1 MGSQQS
7 TPEPQAPS
15 ELPPEKTLMEKP
27 GKETADPV
35 TKADATS
42 QETNEDEAPKAP
54 SAEVQNSADE
64 PKEEASAPAPEEE
77 PAPEQE
83 AKADKEAANEVTLKP
98 GSVGVGFVPN
108 GVISKVVA
116 GSQAEEKG
124 LKVGMQ
130 ILTVDGEPFTGP
142 LIMERIKGDKDYKI
156 TFEVD
161 ISITLKPGR
170 VGMSFLKNGMITK
183 VSEGSQAYEKGIKE
197 GMQILSIDEE
207 VFADSLLHERIKGSS
222 DYVLTLKKA
231 VPKVEERSLSL
242 IEVVFKP
249 GAVGMSFKSTG
260 VITKVVDES
269 QAQEKGLKEGMQIIS
284 VDGESFEHQRQ
295 QIKDK
300 ANGDKDYKLTL
311 KAVLEE
317 AEVKDAPVL
326 EEAEVKDA
334 PAPPKA
340 VETEIPEASDA
351 AAISTAENPQGS
363 LGDMAAADPAS
374 ADNDVAIMPDDTVPT
389 EPPVRTEGG
398 CGIMCCGGS
407 NPRTGTAV

>member
-27 GKETADPV
+27 GKETADP
-35 TKADATS
+35 TAEKK
-42 QETNEDEAPKAP
+42 DEAPKAP
-54 SAEVQNSADE
+54 SAEVQNSVDE
-64 PKEEASAPAPEEE
+64 PKEEASAPVPEEE

-98 GSVGVGFVPN
+98 GSVGMGFVPN

-130 ILTVDGEPFTGP
+130 ILTVDGEPFTGS

-170 VGMSFLKNGMITK
+170 VGLSFLKNGMITK

-249 GAVGMSFKSTG
+249 GAVGMSFKNTG
-260 VITKVVDES
+260 VITKVTDES

-317 AEVKDAPVL
+317 AEVKDAP
-326 EEAEVKDA
+326 
-334 PAPPKA
+334 APPKA

-351 AAISTAENPQGS
+351 AAISTAEKLEGS

-389 EPPVRTEGG
+389 EPPLRTEGG
-398 CGIMCCGGS
+398 CVMCCGGS

>member
-27 GKETADPV
+27 GKETADPG

-54 SAEVQNSADE
+54 SAEVQNSVDV

-98 GSVGVGFVPN
+98 GSVGMSFVPN

-130 ILTVDGEPFTGP
+130 ILTVDGEPFTGS
-142 LIMERIKGDKDYKI
+142 LIMERINGDKDYKI

-170 VGMSFLKNGMITK
+170 VGLSFIKNGMITK

-249 GAVGMSFKSTG
+249 GAVGMSFKNTG
-260 VITKVVDES
+260 VITKVMDES

-311 KAVLEE
+311 KA
-317 AEVKDAPVL
+317 
-326 EEAEVKDA
+326 AEVKDA

-340 VETEIPEASDA
+340 VETEDPEA
-351 AAISTAENPQGS
+351 ITPAEKPEGS

-374 ADNDVAIMPDDTVPT
+374 ADSDVAIMPDDTVPT
-389 EPPVRTEGG
+389 EPAVRTESR